1 VYDFKNLNMIQ
12 APKDNYLF
20 AGNEGITTVAVKTL
34 KESATEVDRKDLLSE
49 LEVSWMANRII
60 LANQHLQFPKSTVKS
75 MQNTDKIVTTSPVGS
90 ISRLPFPLSLFI
102 QLVAVAFPAQKEKK
116 EDENIL
122 TDSLTRRL
130 STEN

>member
-1 VYDFKNLNMIQ
+1 
-12 APKDNYLF
+12 
-20 AGNEGITTVAVKTL
+20 
-34 KESATEVDRKDLLSE
+34 
-49 LEVSWMANRII
+49 
-60 LANQHLQFPKSTVKS
+60 
-75 MQNTDKIVTTSPVGS
+75 MQNTDKIVTTSQVGS